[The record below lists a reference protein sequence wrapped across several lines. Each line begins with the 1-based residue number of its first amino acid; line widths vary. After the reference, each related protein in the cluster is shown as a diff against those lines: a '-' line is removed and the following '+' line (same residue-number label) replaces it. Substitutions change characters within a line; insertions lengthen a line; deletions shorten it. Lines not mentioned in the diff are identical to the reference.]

1 MASADPSY
9 RPLGFESDVANVNFA
24 GAQNPDS
31 LLHVEFY
38 WHTPLDKNKTEALS
52 EEKGLYTPVYC
63 EKTTYVRIMRPG
75 DKTSVIEEA
84 VRVDHQRRWP
94 EKWLFFQIQNGLADP
109 GAAVPGWKI
118 EDWKDA
124 EGNRVLNSDQIHN
137 LKFQRFYNVE
147 QIAGASDAQV
157 QDMGMGGLGLREKA
171 KLAMKAKATEFVRD
185 ELAQKDRELAEMRER
200 MAALEAMVK
209 NAAIPGP
216 KQARA

>member
-1 MASADPSY
+1 MSAMMASDLNNPE
-9 RPLGFESDVANVNFA
+9 FV
-24 GAQNPDS
+24 GATNPDAM
-31 LLHVEFY
+31 LHVEIY
-38 WHTPLDKNKTEALS
+38 WHEPIDKWGS
-52 EEKGLYTPVYC
+52 EEASKKAGKRVIVKGPKQ
-63 EKTTYVRIMRPG
+63 EFIRIMRPG